1 MKIKAIVFF
10 LLTTLLLSCTN
21 KPGEKSSNDTH
32 RLPILMDMVF
42 NNPGEKAT
50 VTKYKDPEFLKETGY
65 NGMVPHWNIQCAL
78 TYDTFEKGIIPEGS
92 DEREWILNKQQQL
105 KTKLAQ
111 AEKAG
116 MSVYP
121 FTDVLVLPKII
132 LEKYKNELIKNKEK
146 SSSGFDAIHGKLVP
160 DINSPLTQKLIRI
173 QINELFD
180 TFPELDGLV
189 IRFGETYLF
198 DTPYHAGGNPV
209 RSRGEEGIDG
219 HVKLIKILRE
229 EVCEKRNKKL
239 FYRTWDFGNFFHTNP
254 EVYLKIT
261 DQIKPHKNLFFS
273 IKYTKGDFQRLT
285 SFNPT
290 LGIGKHQYIVEYQ
303 CQPEY
308 YGKGSH
314 AAYVFNGM
322 LNGFEEFSQIM
333 KPGQKQGVKDLLN
346 DPKFAGLWTWS
357 RGGGWKGPYIT
368 NELWVDVNAL
378 TAVAWAKNTKLTET
392 EALKKTALK
401 IGVQQ
406 ESLDDFIKLVHL
418 SPKGVVRGH
427 CSLIDIPKAG
437 FNVWWMRDQYMS
449 DMSVLNHF
457 FDYVIKNEKTEDVIK
472 EKQEAVE
479 IWKQIEELSGKVKMK
494 EQNDAEYL
502 KVSATYGRIKYEIIE
517 KAFTVVLLGYIGDK
531 TGTYDKKRIHDVIE
545 SYDKLWKDWKD
556 LKKNNPLSATLY
568 EPNAFKMSI
577 NGVSGDKKNGL
588 GTRIDKYR
596 RFITGNL

>member
-1 MKIKAIVFF
+1 MKFKSAVLLFF
-10 LLTTLLLSCTN
+10 ATLLFSCTDN
-21 KPGEKSSNDTH
+21 SDKVKNLNEKHSLSF
-32 RLPILMDMVF
+32 LMDMVF
-42 NNPGEKAT
+42 NNPGEKPT
-50 VTKYKDPEFLKETGY
+50 VTKYKNPEFLKEKGY

-78 TYDTFEKGIIPEGS
+78 TYDTFENGIIPEGS
-92 DEREWILNKQQQL
+92 KEREWILNKQQQL
-105 KTKLAQ
+105 KKKLAE

-116 MSVYP
+116 MPVYP

-132 LEKYKNELIKNKEK
+132 LEKYKNELIKNKGK

-209 RSRGEEGIDG
+209 RSHGKEGIEG

-229 EVCEKRNKKL
+229 EVCVKRNKKL

-254 EVYLKIT
+254 DVYLKIT
-261 DQIKPHKNLFFS
+261 DQIEPHKNLFFS

-285 SFNPT
+285 PFNPT
-290 LGIGKHQYIVEYQ
+290 LGIGKHRYIVEFQ

-322 LNGFEEFSQIM
+322 LNGFEEFSPIM
-333 KPGQKQGVKDLLN
+333 KPGQKQGIKDLLN

-368 NELWVDVNAL
+368 NELWCDVNAL
-378 TAVAWAKNTKLTET
+378 TAVAWAKNTNFTET
-392 EALKKTALK
+392 EALKKAVFM
-401 IGVQQ
+401 IGVKQ
-406 ESLDDFIKLVHL
+406 ESLDDFVKLVHL

-449 DMSVLNHF
+449 DMTVLNHF
-457 FDYVIKNEKTEDVIK
+457 FDYVIKNGKTEDVIK
-472 EKQEAVE
+472 EKQKAVE
-479 IWKQIEELSGKVKMK
+479 IWEQIEELSGRIKMK
-494 EQNDAEYL
+494 DHKDMEYL
-502 KVSATYGRIKYEIIE
+502 RVSATYGKIKYKIIE
-517 KAFTVVLLGYIGDK
+517 KAFTVVMLGYLGDK
-531 TGTYDKKRIHDVIE
+531 TGAYDKKIIQDAIK
-545 SYDKLWKDWKD
+545 SYNKLWTEWKD
-556 LKKNNPLSATLY
+556 LKKENPSCATLY

-577 NGVSGDKKNGL
+577 NGVTGDIKNGL

-596 RFITGNL
+596 RFLTDN